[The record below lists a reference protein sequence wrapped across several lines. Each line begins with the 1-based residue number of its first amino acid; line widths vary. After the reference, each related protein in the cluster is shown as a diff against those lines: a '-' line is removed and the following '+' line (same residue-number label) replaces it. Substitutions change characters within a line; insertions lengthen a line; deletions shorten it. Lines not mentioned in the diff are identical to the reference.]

1 MSNNKRLERDL
12 QNKVLGG
19 VCSGLG
25 NYFDLDPT
33 FWRVLFFILFLI
45 GCSGLLIY
53 IILWIAMPSAAY
65 QATAHGIASQPGSA
79 DVQEAGTNP
88 ANPDDPD
95 GSRRKRN
102 SNMAAGLTLI
112 GIGVVCLL
120 ARYIPQINWH
130 TAWPI
135 ILIVLGIILI
145 IPINTKKS

>member
-25 NYFDLDPT
+25 NYFEMDPT
-33 FWRVLFFILFLI
+33 FWRVLFFFLFLI

-53 IILWIAMPSAAY
+53 IILWIAMPGAIP
-65 QATAHGIASQPGSA
+65 QAIPDGIASQEVSTEKV
-79 DVQEAGTNP
+79 DSE
-88 ANPDDPD
+88 
-95 GSRRKRN
+95 RRKRN
-102 SNMAAGLTLI
+102 SNMAAGLVLI
-112 GIGVVCLL
+112 GIGIISLL
-120 ARYIPQINWH
+120 ARYIPQINWR

-145 IPINTKKS
+145 IPIKNKQS

>member
-33 FWRVLFFILFLI
+33 FWRVLFFILFLF

-53 IILWIAMPSAAY
+53 IILWIAMPSAQYDPNA
-65 QATAHGIASQPGSA
+65 QAHAAVSQEGTA
-79 DVQEAGTNP
+79 DN
-88 ANPDDPD
+88 D
-95 GSRRKRN
+95 RKKRN
-102 SNMAAGLTLI
+102 SSWAAGLTLI
-112 GIGVVCLL
+112 GIGVISLL
-120 ARYIPQINWH
+120 ARYIPQINWR

-135 ILIVLGIILI
+135 ILIILGIILI
-145 IPINTKKS
+145 IPINSKKS

>member
-12 QNKVLGG
+12 GNKVLGG

-33 FWRVLFFILFLI
+33 FWRVLFFFLFLV

-53 IILWIAMPSAAY
+53 VILWIVMPAAVVQAHNGIMEDASLAGESAE
-65 QATAHGIASQPGSA
+65 PKKNRGSM
-79 DVQEAGTNP
+79 T
-88 ANPDDPD
+88 
-95 GSRRKRN
+95 
-102 SNMAAGLTLI
+102 AGLVLI
-112 GIGVVCLL
+112 GIGVISLL

-135 ILIVLGIILI
+135 ILIVIGIILL
-145 IPINTKKS
+145 IPKNKKA

>member
-25 NYFDLDPT
+25 HYFETDPT
-33 FWRVLFFILFLI
+33 FWRVLLFILFLF

-53 IILWIAMPSAAY
+53 IILWIAMPAAQY
-65 QATAHGIASQPGSA
+65 
-79 DVQEAGTNP
+79 
-88 ANPDDPD
+88 DPNAPKD
-95 GSRRKRN
+95 NLREVTPESERKKRN

-112 GIGVVCLL
+112 GIGAICLL
-120 ARYIPQINWH
+120 ARYIPQINWR

-145 IPINTKKS
+145 IPFNSKKS

>member
-25 NYFDLDPT
+25 NYFDMDPT
-33 FWRVLFFILFLI
+33 FWRVLFFFLFFF

-53 IILWIAMPSAAY
+53 IVLWIVMPSKA
-65 QATAHGIASQPGSA
+65 IGSN
-79 DVQEAGTNP
+79 VEGVT
-88 ANPDDPD
+88 PD
-95 GSRRKRN
+95 GNVSPKKGG
-102 SNMAAGLTLI
+102 MTAGLLLI
-112 GIGVVCLL
+112 GIGAIGLL

-135 ILIVLGIILI
+135 LLIVIGIILI
-145 IPINTKKS
+145 IPKSKKS